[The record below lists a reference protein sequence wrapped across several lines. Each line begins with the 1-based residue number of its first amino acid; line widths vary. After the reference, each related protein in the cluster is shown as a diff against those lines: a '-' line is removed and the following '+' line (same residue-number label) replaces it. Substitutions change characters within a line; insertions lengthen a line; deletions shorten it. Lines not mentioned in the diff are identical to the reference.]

1 MKPYAEDHFL
11 VIRLDPDLE
20 PSLSQG
26 TSSNEIVESS
36 LGDICSAAFVSR
48 ELELPSRLSHKNDVA
63 TALSLQASCSSK
75 HKIGFVEDALNWFKE
90 SQMRDDAFLS
100 PFVQSEPLIR
110 DPMSFPKKITLESD
124 LSLYDDDDDE
134 DDSTSAPS
142 CQSDDPIDLPSFVD
156 SLPFSCARR
165 NTIHQSRPQQRYVDS
180 SARVVRIDALSN
192 VCGPTKV
199 ASLFLPQIEV
209 RDWKDRISQN
219 DLTSPEEER
228 HLASNDE
235 LISFAR
241 ECVPFSTLPSGIDSL
256 DGIDLWQGQTSSYP
270 MLPWFTCDDDY
281 DIDED
286 ELPDHVYVD
295 EEARDLKQRTF
306 CYQAQIVGDKEK
318 SRSVLFTGCHSRY
331 TEGKHTYRGFLT
343 NQIINPRKFQQ
354 RYRSMIGINKIYQ
367 RENLVSALDK
377 GSDSVASP
385 RLRSLHFSRMVVVD
399 FADRF
404 SGRMMKKKKVKQN
417 LRRRP
422 FVASMKTSKNGY
434 MRLLQPM
441 EMKQFAVQSGKQSS
455 VAPELEYLSSAFR
468 PEEESISMNG
478 AVGRL
483 GKENLNVRGELLHL
497 ATKAHEL
504 KEEEDAY
511 LAELAVINRGRED
524 NPSHDSFEDEI
535 CDGTDFPGNSDLS
548 GNGKRQASDAAIGAS
563 DTAMEEHDKERKKK
577 KRKKDKKKKEKK
589 KLKKEKKSRKRKR
602 QDDVDE
608 QTQSNMQA
616 TEELGED
623 GCDSSSKCEVN
634 KQSTSVKKLR
644 IDAAVPSTNRKSWK
658 VVPSIELGITPIH
671 RPKEKRSQ
679 SKPSAQMFETPKVP
693 SNRGS
698 LSINPANHSQSS
710 LEESKPTGKS
720 PDSVVVTNLDHAA
733 VFTKNSSKGR
743 SIMQSQA
750 LAEDNNYI
758 VRQQENDSISAIDTD
773 DDNHRSTESYYRGV
787 SCERSSSNEEEST
800 FTILTS
806 ESFLELFGESIM
818 ELASGR
824 WFNTLTT
831 AEKLQ
836 IADVFNGNKES
847 VGIRLDPGIPTRAK
861 INVSDCPLLD
871 IAGADIELAD
881 GKALVVQRISTFN
894 QSSKEIMKRLVTMAA
909 SGRYRSIHVILCV
922 DTDIRPSEIVTM
934 KNALMQQSGCPCD
947 NVTFEYTSP
956 RTLSSSIALQFCNSG
971 EVNESSRISQFASD
985 ENVQE
990 RARFLICLVPTM
1002 TVHNA
1007 LRCLCPDTSKSFEDQ
1022 FGGATAMQTLFSMAR
1037 DTSREL
1043 FPHKV
1048 ASMIPYACAEQ
1059 LWLAVNTASSFAT
1072 RQC

>member
-1 MKPYAEDHFL
+1 M
-11 VIRLDPDLE
+11 
-20 PSLSQG
+20 
-26 TSSNEIVESS
+26 
-36 LGDICSAAFVSR
+36 
-48 ELELPSRLSHKNDVA
+48 PSRLSHKNDVV
-63 TALSLQASCSSK
+63 TALTLQASCSSK

-90 SQMRDDAFLS
+90 SRMRDEAVLS
-100 PFVQSEPLIR
+100 PFVQSDPLIG
-110 DPMSFPKKITLESD
+110 DSMSFPKKITLESD
-124 LSLYDDDDDE
+124 LSLYDDE
-134 DDSTSAPS
+134 GDSKHAPS
-142 CQSDDPIDLPSFVD
+142 CQSDDPIELPSFVQ
-156 SLPFSCARR
+156 SLPFSCARK
-165 NTIHQSRPQQRYVDS
+165 NTIHRSRPQKRYVDS

-192 VCGPTKV
+192 ICGSAKV
-199 ASLFLPQIEV
+199 ASLYLPQIEV
-209 RDWKDRISQN
+209 RDWKDRVSQN
-219 DLTSPEEER
+219 DLTSPEEEH

-235 LISFAR
+235 LVSFAR
-241 ECVPFSTLPSGIDSL
+241 ECVSTFTIPASIDSL
-256 DGIDLWQGQTSSYP
+256 DGIDFWQGQSSSYP
-270 MLPWFTCDDDY
+270 MLPWFTCDDD
-281 DIDED
+281 DEFDGD
-286 ELPDHVYVD
+286 ELPDHSYVD
-295 EEARDLKQRTF
+295 EEARELKQRTF
-306 CYQAQIVGDKEK
+306 CHKAQIVGDKEK
-318 SRSVLFTGCHSRY
+318 SRCVLFTGCHSRF
-331 TEGKHTYRGFLT
+331 TGGKYTYRSFLT
-343 NQIINPRKFQQ
+343 NQIINPRVFQQ
-354 RYRSMIGINKIYQ
+354 RYRSMIEINKIYQ
-367 RENLVSALDK
+367 RENLSALSK

-385 RLRSLHFSRMVVVD
+385 HLRSLYFSRMVVAD

-404 SGRMMKKKKVKQN
+404 SGRMMKKKKVNQN

-422 FVASMKTSKNGY
+422 FVASMKTSRKGY
-434 MRLLQPM
+434 MRPLQPM
-441 EMKQFAVQSGKQSS
+441 EMKQFAVQSGRQSS
-455 VAPELEYLSSAFR
+455 VAPKHEYLSSSFR
-468 PEEESISMNG
+468 REEESISMND
-478 AVGRL
+478 AVERL

-535 CDGTDFPGNSDLS
+535 CDGTDFSGDSGAC
-548 GNGKRQASDAAIGAS
+548 GNGKRQASDAAMEAS
-563 DTAMEEHDKERKKK
+563 DVAMEEHDKERKKK

-589 KLKKEKKSRKRKR
+589 KKHKKEKKSRKRKR
-602 QDDVDE
+602 QDDVVE
-608 QTQSNMQA
+608 QAQSSMPA

-623 GCDSSSKCEVN
+623 GGDSSSKFDES
-634 KQSTSVKKLR
+634 KRQSISVKKLR

-658 VVPSIELGITPIH
+658 VVPSVELGITPIH

-679 SKPSAQMFETPKVP
+679 SKPSAQIFETPKVP
-693 SNRGS
+693 GNRGS
-698 LSINPANHSQSS
+698 LNANPANHSQSS

-720 PDSVVVTNLDHAA
+720 PDSVVVANLDHAA
-733 VFTKNSSKGR
+733 VFTENSSKDHP
-743 SIMQSQA
+743 IMQSQA
-750 LAEDNNYI
+750 PAEDNNYI
-758 VRQQENDSISAIDTD
+758 FRQQEDDSISAIET
-773 DDNHRSTESYYRGV
+773 DNHRSTESYYRGV
-787 SCERSSSNEEEST
+787 SSERSSEEEEST

-847 VGIRLDPGIPTRAK
+847 VGTGLDTGIPTSAK
-861 INVSDCPLLD
+861 LNVSDCPLLD

-881 GKALVVQRISTFN
+881 GKALIVLRISTFH

-922 DTDIRPSEIVTM
+922 DNDIRPSEIVKM
-934 KNALMQQSGCPCD
+934 QNALMQQSGCPCE

-1002 TVHNA
+1002 TVHTA
-1007 LRCLCPDTSKSFEDQ
+1007 LRCLCPDTSGRLENQ
-1022 FGGATAMQTLFSMAR
+1022 CGGATAMQTLLSLAR
-1037 DTSREL
+1037 NTSREL

-1048 ASMIPYACAEQ
+1048 ASMIPTPCAEQ